1 MVVSTSIKITAA
13 MALSEEDTI
22 DLCDSAG
29 EHSDRS
35 FFL

>member
-1 MVVSTSIKITAA
+1 

-35 FFL
+35 FFLWH